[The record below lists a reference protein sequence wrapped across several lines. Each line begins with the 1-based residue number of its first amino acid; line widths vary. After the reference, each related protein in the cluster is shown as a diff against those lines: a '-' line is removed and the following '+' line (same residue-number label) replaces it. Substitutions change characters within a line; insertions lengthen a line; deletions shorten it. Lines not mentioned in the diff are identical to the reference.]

1 MPKEESM
8 YTMGFWKLL
17 QNSSIFILRLFIR
30 LTLCFFAALLTTL
43 VLARTFPDDI
53 VWEWVP
59 VRIGTYII
67 RVFFPSIVIDGET
80 AYDVRFLDYLVFY
93 GGSAF
98 LCYLFLSYKIQKR

>member
-1 MPKEESM
+1 MPKEE
-8 YTMGFWKLL
+8 LL
-17 QNSSIFILRLFIR
+17 QNSFIFILRLFVR
-30 LTLCFFAALLTTL
+30 LALCFFAALLTTV

-67 RVFFPSIVIDGET
+67 RVFSPSIVIDGEL
-80 AYDVRFLDYLVFY
+80 AYDVRLLDYIVFY